1 MYAVASRG
9 PGFHA
14 GVFRF
19 QGVRKSATARHF
31 GLAVEIELADAKRAT
46 KSRANYD
53 ELTPAI
59 TQKNAANRRLARQTR
74 SRKLPT

>member
-1 MYAVASRG
+1 MASLG

-31 GLAVEIELADAKRAT
+31 GLAVEIDLADAKGALQ

-53 ELTPAI
+53 ELAPAI

>member
-1 MYAVASRG
+1 MK
-9 PGFHA
+9 F
-14 GVFRF
+14 
-19 QGVRKSATARHF
+19 K
-31 GLAVEIELADAKRAT
+31 LADIKRALQ

-53 ELTPAI
+53 ELGPAI